1 MTPRFG
7 VWTPLP
13 HTIRPEPRM
22 GRAIAAATT
31 PGGEGTDPATAMAL
45 DIVCRAEQLGFAATL
60 IAERW
65 LGPDLSAWLLSAA
78 IAART
83 SRIEILTAIHPGVI
97 DPAQTAKLGASLD
110 RISNGRFSVNLVT
123 GWFEREL
130 AMFGQGALLDDRA
143 ARYRRMEEFLRVLT
157 ALWSG
162 ENVNFAGEFYQLAD
176 AALPLRPRQAPRPPI
191 YAASRDPAGRDIV
204 ATHADAWFV
213 QTPTG
218 TWDYA
223 LIRPAIAAAIADM
236 SARADRAG
244 RRLTYAISGHVI
256 CADTQGAAEAAAAEL
271 AAIGATDPISAVA
284 ARALGAGLVGTP
296 AMLIERIADL
306 ADLGI
311 ELLMLHFHPM
321 EHGMEAFAA
330 GVMPHFVPTTLQKAH
345 A

>member
-22 GRAIAAATT
+22 QRAIAAATT
-31 PGGEGTDPATAMAL
+31 AGGEGADPATEMAL
-45 DIVCRAEQLGFAATL
+45 DVICEAEQLGFSATL
-60 IAERW
+60 VAERW
-65 LGPDLSAWLLSAA
+65 LGPDLSAWLLSTA

-83 SRIEILTAIHPGVI
+83 SRIEILTALHPGIV

-130 AMFGQGALLDDRA
+130 AMFGQGTLLDDRA
-143 ARYRRMEEFLRVLT
+143 ARYRRMDEFLRVLT

-162 ENVNFAGEFYQLAD
+162 ETVDFDGEFYRLAN
-176 AALPLRPRQAPRPPI
+176 ANLPLRPRQLPRPPI
-191 YAASRDPAGRDIV
+191 YAASRDRVGRDIV
-204 ATHADAWFV
+204 AAHADAWFV

-218 TWDYA
+218 TWDFA
-223 LIRPAIAAAIADM
+223 TIRPAVADAIADM
-236 SARADRAG
+236 SARAERAG
-244 RRLTYAISGHVI
+244 RRLRYAISAHVI
-256 CADTQGAAEAAAAEL
+256 CADSEAEAEARAHEL

-296 AMLIERIADL
+296 AMLIDRIGEFS
-306 ADLGI
+306 DLGI

-321 EHGMEAFAA
+321 EEGMRNFAA
-330 GVMPHFVPTTLQKAH
+330 RVLPSFADTTNQKAR